1 MKHVPIIQTYDARFV
16 RSEVYKTRLRM
27 WLAFIFAT
35 SIASMVG
42 AAVRRQPFIPDVPW
56 WVTPLSAI
64 TVLIVCYW
72 LGDRM
77 FHGLRGGKPR

>member
-1 MKHVPIIQTYDARFV
+1 MKHVPTIPLYDARFV

-42 AAVRRQPFIPDVPW
+42 AAVRRQPWLDVPW
-56 WVTPLSAI
+56 WVTPLSAS
-64 TVLIVCYW
+64 LC
-72 LGDRM
+72 
-77 FHGLRGGKPR
+77 